1 MEKIKQSIKKNLY
14 LYVRIGNY
22 KEISG
27 LLKNEQQALKM
38 INKFVDFGKNITLDG
53 VKVSVKSGK
62 GLILFT
68 FTTIFADKHL
78 YLNALDF
85 IVKFSQKLLDI
96 NVDFFK
102 LKNKYIKVYMNLTS
116 DSKTEALEKIKDLAK
131 LNIVENKTSAYSQ
144 IKIQLDK
151 KIFIEVMDKYKATSY
166 ENILINNKK
175 CSFYLLIIK
184 NLLTLKL
191 SKVKDVENVED
202 EYIKLPK
209 KIEKNNDLNENIIN
223 GSVKIFETKAGFY
236 RLGSVK
242 ICEFIQNKMEE
253 LNTGSVFIFKY
264 PNHLGGVDN
273 IFFEHLNKKN
283 VIKVQCCKT
292 NPRFPFYI
300 IREIIKLFY
309 KLTEIE
315 IFSMPNKLDT
325 LDEDIK
331 SILNLMPYESDNFEK
346 NYELILSK
354 VLDLFSKFNNEVII
368 MIDDFHYIDSG
379 SLKILKRFF
388 ETKIKFN
395 FNIIFAINNSFKF
408 FDMIPGL
415 LNKDYV
421 YHFDLVSDKFEDLV
435 EDFALNDIEGMGY
448 YLNKLKNEGQKS
460 KFYIKNLLEYFRE
473 TGVLTFME
481 GKWFFDESNFVKI
494 PSSINNLLFTKL
506 LRLTKLNQFFEL
518 WVFLLYA
525 KFGVR
530 KAYLRGFGFKEERFL
545 MLLEDRDFIT
555 VKDDIVYVV
564 NRKYY
569 EKLIKHIVDD
579 YPEILNRQ
587 KQIEKFKMFLPPFHP
602 LMFEKNDAFFYNGL
616 EHLSTVG
623 LSFGDYAMYARL
635 QKEFM
640 FTLEEQN
647 MSENDS
653 AIDNIMLSLI
663 STCFAKSPELVVDIV
678 EMAINRFRNS
688 DNADLVRTLYYFAYN
703 IFYSLK
709 NYYESYVYL
718 NEVLARMVNKDYN
731 MASNSFNPNMFLLV
745 LKKVEILFEL
755 GQIEAS
761 SKIFQDILLNLDI
774 NNQQKAY
781 DAFGGVKNY
790 HRILN
795 ICIIYYL
802 LESILTLKD
811 DLKEKI
817 NKVEPFYNGN
827 KNDFNLFFMIENLF
841 ITGALSNDFAKIAS
855 DVKTPIGKI
864 LVNLYRIILDFTL
877 SSSINNSKI
886 INETKV
892 LARQIDSISLNYIL
906 DLMAAMLHSY
916 AGNYNMTDN
925 ILLDVIDKSN
935 QYGLLN
941 INLLAFYLSALNK
954 VQNNKFEAAKNLI
967 LEILPDIEKVDDTLI
982 ILTINF
988 KILLS
993 KIFIQNPQTEEKGIY
1008 ILNQVITKT
1017 KLNNIK
1023 SFDKQI
1029 NEILNLVNKSD

>member
-242 ICEFIQNKMEE
+242 ICEFIQNKIEE

-435 EDFALNDIEGMGY
+435 EEFALNDIEGMGY

-663 STCFAKSPELVVDIV
+663 STCFAKSPELVVDVV

-954 VQNNKFEAAKNLI
+954 VQNNKFEAAKSLI

>member
-209 KIEKNNDLNENIIN
+209 KIEKNNDLNENITN
-223 GSVKIFETKAGFY
+223 SSVKIFETKARFY

-379 SLKILKRFF
+379 SLKILKKFF

-408 FDMIPGL
+408 FDMMPGL

-435 EDFALNDIEGMGY
+435 EEFALNDIEGMGY

-518 WVFLLYA
+518 WAFLLYA

-663 STCFAKSPELVVDIV
+663 STCFAKSPELVVDVV

-954 VQNNKFEAAKNLI
+954 VQNNKFEAAKSLI

>member
-242 ICEFIQNKMEE
+242 ICEFIQNKIEE

-395 FNIIFAINNSFKF
+395 FNIIFVINN
-408 FDMIPGL
+408 
-415 LNKDYV
+415 
-421 YHFDLVSDKFEDLV
+421 
-435 EDFALNDIEGMGY
+435 
-448 YLNKLKNEGQKS
+448 
-460 KFYIKNLLEYFRE
+460 
-473 TGVLTFME
+473 
-481 GKWFFDESNFVKI
+481 
-494 PSSINNLLFTKL
+494 
-506 LRLTKLNQFFEL
+506 
-518 WVFLLYA
+518 
-525 KFGVR
+525 
-530 KAYLRGFGFKEERFL
+530 
-545 MLLEDRDFIT
+545 
-555 VKDDIVYVV
+555 
-564 NRKYY
+564 
-569 EKLIKHIVDD
+569 
-579 YPEILNRQ
+579 
-587 KQIEKFKMFLPPFHP
+587 
-602 LMFEKNDAFFYNGL
+602 
-616 EHLSTVG
+616 
-623 LSFGDYAMYARL
+623 
-635 QKEFM
+635 
-640 FTLEEQN
+640 
-647 MSENDS
+647 
-653 AIDNIMLSLI
+653 
-663 STCFAKSPELVVDIV
+663 
-678 EMAINRFRNS
+678 
-688 DNADLVRTLYYFAYN
+688 
-703 IFYSLK
+703 
-709 NYYESYVYL
+709 
-718 NEVLARMVNKDYN
+718 
-731 MASNSFNPNMFLLV
+731 
-745 LKKVEILFEL
+745 
-755 GQIEAS
+755 
-761 SKIFQDILLNLDI
+761 
-774 NNQQKAY
+774 
-781 DAFGGVKNY
+781 
-790 HRILN
+790 
-795 ICIIYYL
+795 
-802 LESILTLKD
+802 
-811 DLKEKI
+811 
-817 NKVEPFYNGN
+817 
-827 KNDFNLFFMIENLF
+827 
-841 ITGALSNDFAKIAS
+841 
-855 DVKTPIGKI
+855 
-864 LVNLYRIILDFTL
+864 
-877 SSSINNSKI
+877 
-886 INETKV
+886 
-892 LARQIDSISLNYIL
+892 
-906 DLMAAMLHSY
+906 
-916 AGNYNMTDN
+916 
-925 ILLDVIDKSN
+925 
-935 QYGLLN
+935 
-941 INLLAFYLSALNK
+941 
-954 VQNNKFEAAKNLI
+954 
-967 LEILPDIEKVDDTLI
+967 
-982 ILTINF
+982 
-988 KILLS
+988 
-993 KIFIQNPQTEEKGIY
+993 
-1008 ILNQVITKT
+1008 
-1017 KLNNIK
+1017 
-1023 SFDKQI
+1023 
-1029 NEILNLVNKSD
+1029 

>member
-242 ICEFIQNKMEE
+242 ICEFIQNKIEE

-346 NYELILSK
+346 NYELMLSK